1 MNISCK
7 MYFENYL
14 GGKCKY
20 DCDHCF
26 GDKEVYE
33 CIQDFELPGVINSV
47 KFQCKKGEW
56 LWKIQENE
64 AGVVLRDC
72 GNKEFIISH
81 ELFEKYF
88 TDRFIVDI

>member
-1 MNISCK
+1 

-72 GNKEFIISH
+72 WNKEFIISH